1 MLLDTHITLPSGD
14 RVRLRLPQGRETR
27 GVGALLLRL
36 GLNPDDVD
44 VRRLLRFDPRRRA
57 VVCATLWTAEGEVLV
72 GVGGLTYLDGHVD
85 LLVTDEELA
94 PGLAE
99 ALHGVL
105 TAAPSIRRAA

>member
-14 RVRLRLPQGRETR
+14 RVRLRLPQGRETT

-44 VRRLLRFDPRRRA
+44 VRRVLRFDPRRRA
-57 VVCATLWTAEGEVLV
+57 VVCATLWTADGEVLV
-72 GVGGLTYLDGHVD
+72 GLGGLTYLDGHVD
-85 LLVTDEELA
+85 LLITDEELA

-99 ALHGVL
+99 ALHDVL